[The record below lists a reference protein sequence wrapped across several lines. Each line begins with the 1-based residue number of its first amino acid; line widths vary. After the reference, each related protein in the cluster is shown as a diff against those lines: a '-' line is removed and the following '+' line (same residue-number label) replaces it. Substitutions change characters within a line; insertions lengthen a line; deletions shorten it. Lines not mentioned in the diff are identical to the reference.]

1 MTSPSVKNTA
11 SGKTTQK
18 FHKKRELILDAA
30 AELINQVGIKGMTF
44 VEVAKLVGL
53 NTTSVT
59 YYFKRKEQLAA
70 AALERSLTALEG
82 LIEQASQAPDPRARV
97 KLFIQV
103 HCELRADI
111 RLRRTSP
118 LAALTDLRALEDPHQ
133 TQLLS
138 RYYKLFDGVEA
149 FFPKPK
155 NAQDQF
161 LYSAR
166 AHILLNTMLWLPA
179 WSVPYSISD
188 FPRVQQRLFELF
200 EQGLLPENQ
209 QVWQPQLLTQ
219 NEAELDSGQDGIPDQ
234 FLRAATSLINE
245 LGYRGASV
253 ERISSELNVT
263 KGSFYHHLPTKDDLV
278 RECFRHSYHRITL
291 IQRDASAIK
300 GNYWHKLSSVLA
312 TLLNIQLSSEFPL
325 LKPTAWQPLPR
336 ELRTDIQLRTDRY
349 AQRFSSF
356 LIDGI
361 TDGSL
366 RPIDPLLT
374 AQVIIYMLNAAYDL
388 RQHLNELSPEQA
400 VELYASA
407 LTRGLFY

>member
-1 MTSPSVKNTA
+1 MTSSSAKDTA
-11 SGKTTQK
+11 SSKTTQK
-18 FHKKRELILDAA
+18 FHKKRERILDAA
-30 AELINQVGIKGMTF
+30 AELINQSGIKGMTF

-70 AALERSLTALEG
+70 AVLERSLTTLEG
-82 LIEQASQAPDPRARV
+82 LIERAGQESDARSRV
-97 KLFIQV
+97 RQFIRI

-111 RLRRTSP
+111 RLNKTSP
-118 LAALTDLRALEDPHQ
+118 LAVLTDLKALDDPHRS
-133 TQLLS
+133 QLLS
-138 RYYKLFDGVEA
+138 RYYQLFNGVEA
-149 FFPKPK
+149 FFPKAK
-155 NAQDQF
+155 NKQDQF
-161 LYSAR
+161 LLSAR

-200 EQGLLPENQ
+200 DMGLLAEDQ
-209 QVWQPQLLTQ
+209 QIWQPKLLTQ
-219 NEAELDSGQDGIPDQ
+219 NDSELDSRQDGIPDQ

-291 IQRDASAIK
+291 IQRDASTIE
-300 GNYWHKLSSVLA
+300 GNYWHKLSSALA
-312 TLLNIQLSSEFPL
+312 TLLDIQLSSEFPL
-325 LKPTAWQPLPR
+325 LKPTAWQPLPW
-336 ELRTDIQLRTDRY
+336 ELRSDIQLRTDRY
-349 AQRFSSF
+349 AQRFSSL

-361 TDGSL
+361 SDGSL
-366 RPIDPLLT
+366 RTVDPLLT

-388 RQHLNELSPEQA
+388 RQQLNGLSPEQA
-400 VELYASA
+400 VELYASV
-407 LTRGLFY
+407 LTRGLFA